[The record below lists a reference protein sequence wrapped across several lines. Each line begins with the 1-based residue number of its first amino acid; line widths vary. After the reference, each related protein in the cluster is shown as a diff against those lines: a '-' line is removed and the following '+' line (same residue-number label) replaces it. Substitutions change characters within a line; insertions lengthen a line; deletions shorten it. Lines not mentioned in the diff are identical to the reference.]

1 MIDLVQVKGGKELI
15 NDLEELKRIVASG
28 GGEGNSQ
35 KLNINLTEATTE
47 QVQQIVQQAFSNFN

>member
-1 MIDLVQVKGGKELI
+1 MIDLVQVKGGKKLI
-15 NDLEELKRIVASG
+15 NDLEELKRVVASG

-35 KLNINLTEATTE
+35 ELNINLTEATTE